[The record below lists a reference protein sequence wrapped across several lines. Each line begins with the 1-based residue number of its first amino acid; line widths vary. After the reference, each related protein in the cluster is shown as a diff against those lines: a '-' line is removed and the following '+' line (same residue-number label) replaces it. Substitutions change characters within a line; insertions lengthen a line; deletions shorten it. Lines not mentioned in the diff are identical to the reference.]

1 MDVPGV
7 DGVSPAQ
14 DAVELFENLLGVADL
29 DRRADQA
36 NLITASARVDAELL
50 FEDAEGPITV
60 AVESGSCVVVVEDQ
74 RLTGGGGVSGQWFP

>member
-14 DAVELFENLLGVADL
+14 DAVELFENLLGVTDL

-36 NLITASARVDAELL
+36 NLITARARVDAELL
-50 FEDAEGPITV
+50 FEDAEGPIAV